1 MFWKANSESSYR
13 QEEWDAKKEEKLMMT
28 KGAERAMNSLTLTEA
43 IAFQVKGYAVIVGNG
58 QVTAIVPEERAEAE
72 EVRRCENGY

>member
-1 MFWKANSESSYR
+1 
-13 QEEWDAKKEEKLMMT
+13 MMT
-28 KGAERAMNSLTLTEA
+28 KGAERAMTSLTIAEA